1 MGRVTRIVWDFDDV
15 DAAATPQAHLDYL
28 EKAEAFPPMA
38 AVREH
43 TYAALPPGRGV
54 DVGCGRGRAVADLT
68 AMGRPA
74 VGVDRS
80 DTMVRSARKRFPAC
94 EFTTGDAAALP
105 FEDGSLDWY
114 RAERTYLHIADQ
126 LRALAEARRVLRPGG
141 TAVVADQDF
150 DSTVM
155 ASPDPALTRTVVTAL
170 TDSMAD
176 GRAGTRM
183 PALLA
188 EAGFTDVTVHALP
201 LAFSSLPQ
209 VEPLLIEPAEA
220 VAVAAGVVSEAE
232 ARAWRSGLE
241 RLDREGTFVVAMTMF
256 VTTGR
261 RP

>member
-1 MGRVTRIVWDFDDV
+1 MGHVTRIVWDFDDV

-28 EKAEAFPPMA
+28 ERTEAFPPMA

-68 AMGRPA
+68 ALGRPA
-74 VGVDRS
+74 VGADRS
-80 DTMVRSARKRFPAC
+80 DAMVRSARERFPAC
-94 EFTTGDAAALP
+94 EYTTADATALP
-105 FEDGSLDWY
+105 FEDESLDWY
-114 RAERTYLHIADQ
+114 RSERTYLHIADP

-155 ASPDPALTRTVVTAL
+155 ASSDPALTRAVVAAL
-170 TDSMAD
+170 TDSMAN
-176 GRAGTRM
+176 GHAGTRM
-183 PALLA
+183 PALFA
-188 EAGFTDVTVHALP
+188 EAGFTDITVQALP
-201 LAFSSLPQ
+201 LAFSSLAP
-209 VEPLLIEPAEA
+209 VAPLLIEPAGA
-220 VAVAAGVVSEAE
+220 AAVAAGAVSEAE

-241 RLDREGTFVVAMTMF
+241 RLDRQGTFVVAMTMF